1 MKIDSQI
8 NTVVADQTYKQHQIE
23 NPRTE
28 HKTSEVDFHINAET
42 DESGSTQNIKSQLI
56 LTARERES
64 LHMLF
69 GSEKPETMRF
79 YGSDSAQ
86 KAQKGHFIDVVG

>member
-1 MKIDSQI
+1 MKINSQI
-8 NTVVADQTYKQHQIE
+8 NSVVADKTYKQHQIE
-23 NPRTE
+23 NPRNE
-28 HKTSEVDFHINAET
+28 HKTSEVDFHINLEM
-42 DESGSTQNIKSQLI
+42 DESGATQNRQSQQI
-56 LTARERES
+56 LTAQERES

-86 KAQKGHFIDVVG
+86 KAQKGHFIDVMG